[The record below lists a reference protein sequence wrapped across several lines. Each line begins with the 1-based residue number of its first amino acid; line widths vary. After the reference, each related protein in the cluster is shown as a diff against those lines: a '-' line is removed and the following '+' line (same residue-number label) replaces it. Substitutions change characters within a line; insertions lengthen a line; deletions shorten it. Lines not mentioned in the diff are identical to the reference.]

1 MFIEKFTK
9 RVSTIVGR
17 DIFISII
24 NFFITTYVVNSLGPK
39 LFGLWVGVLSFLM
52 ICDLLFRLKIDQL
65 IIFYSGKYPNNIY
78 LYKQISI
85 ISLKALIIAGIII
98 YFLHEYIINFFDLNS
113 AYFLL
118 AVYLNFFISIFGNII
133 FYIFLS
139 ESKYNEYNFSNLF
152 QAVINGL
159 FIVILFQTKE
169 ASIFLPLISLMAS
182 WIAVIIFFLISRIMR
197 PNNTKISKVKIDLKD
212 KDILQKGIFI
222 YASAAGRG
230 FSDQIPRLFAINFLG
245 PANVGFI
252 GLAQVI
258 VTLLNR
264 IPVAINTVLYP
275 MLVKE
280 ETDELGKCFMVVRVL
295 LIIFA
300 PIILLLGLIM
310 PYFILFFYGENFSTS
325 STYIRLILPFIYIGL
340 PGFILSSYF
349 AAKGRFKDLF
359 YINISAVIFSLLCLY
374 AVSFFSLEYAP
385 IASLNMTFL
394 TITLSSIFVL
404 SRERDKINLFP
415 KVNDLRKL
423 IIFIRSCFNKN
434 K

>member
-39 LFGLWVGVLSFLM
+39 LFGLWVGVLSFLA
-52 ICDLLFRLKIDQL
+52 ICDLFFMLKIDQL

-98 YFLHEYIINFFDLNS
+98 YFSHEYIINFFDLNS

-139 ESKYNEYNFSNLF
+139 ESKYNEYNFSILF
-152 QAVINGL
+152 QAIINGL

-197 PNNTKISKVKIDLKD
+197 PNNTKISKLEIDLKD
-212 KDILQKGIFI
+212 KDILQKGFFI

-264 IPVAINTVLYP
+264 VPVAINTVLYP

-280 ETDELGKCFMVVRVL
+280 EIDELGKCFMVVRVL

-325 STYIRLILPFIYIGL
+325 STYIRLILPFIYIGI

-359 YINISAVIFSLLCLY
+359 YINI
-374 AVSFFSLEYAP
+374 
-385 IASLNMTFL
+385 
-394 TITLSSIFVL
+394 
-404 SRERDKINLFP
+404 
-415 KVNDLRKL
+415 
-423 IIFIRSCFNKN
+423 
-434 K
+434 

>member
-39 LFGLWVGVLSFLM
+39 LFGLWVGVLSFLA
-52 ICDLLFRLKIDQL
+52 ICDLFFMLKIDQL

-98 YFLHEYIINFFDLNS
+98 YFSHEYIINFFDLNS

-139 ESKYNEYNFSNLF
+139 ESKYNEYNFSILF
-152 QAVINGL
+152 QAIINGL

-197 PNNTKISKVKIDLKD
+197 PNNTKISKLEIDLKD
-212 KDILQKGIFI
+212 KDILQKGFFI

-264 IPVAINTVLYP
+264 VPVAINTVLYP

-280 ETDELGKCFMVVRVL
+280 EIDELGKCFMVVRVL

-325 STYIRLILPFIYIGL
+325 STYIRLILPFIYIGI

-359 YINISAVIFSLLCLY
+359 YINISAAIFSLLCLY

-385 IASLNMTFL
+385 IASLNITFL
-394 TITLSSIFVL
+394 TITLSSILVL
-404 SRERDKINLFP
+404 SRERERDKINLFP

-423 IIFIRSCFNKN
+423 IIFIRSYFK

>member
-1 MFIEKFTK
+1 MFFKKFTE
-9 RVSTIVGR
+9 RVSSVVGR

-24 NFFITTYVVNSLGPK
+24 NFFITTYIINSLGPK
-39 LFGLWVGVLSFLM
+39 IFGLWVGVLSFLT

-65 IIFYSGKYPNNIY
+65 IVFYSGKYPNNIN

-98 YFLHEYIINFFDLNS
+98 YLLHEYIINFFSLDS

-139 ESKYNEYNFSNLF
+139 ESKYSEYNFSILS
-152 QAVINGL
+152 QAIINGF
-159 FIVILFQTKE
+159 FIVILFQIKE

-182 WIAVIIFFLISRIMR
+182 WIAVVIFFFISRIMK
-197 PNNTKISKVKIDLKD
+197 PNISKISKEEIDLKD

-222 YASAAGRG
+222 YASSAGRSL
-230 FSDQIPRLFAINFLG
+230 SDQIPRLFAISFLN

-252 GLAQVI
+252 GLAQIII
-258 VTLLNR
+258 VLLNR
-264 IPVAINTVLYP
+264 VPAAINTVLYP

-280 ETDELGKCFMVVRVL
+280 ESDELEKCFMVVRVL

-300 PIILLLGLIM
+300 PILFFLGLSM
-310 PYFILFFYGENFSTS
+310 PYFILFFYGEDFITS
-325 STYIRLILPFIYIGL
+325 SIYIQLVLPFMYIGL

-359 YINISAVIFSLLCLY
+359 YINISAAISSVLCLY
-374 AVSFFSLEYAP
+374 AVSFFTVEYAP

-404 SRERDKINLFP
+404 SKEKVKINFFP
-415 KVNDLRKL
+415 KSSDLYTL
-423 IIFIRSCFNKN
+423 ISFIKSSLYKAR
-434 K
+434 

>member
-39 LFGLWVGVLSFLM
+39 LFGLWVGVLSFLA
-52 ICDLLFRLKIDQL
+52 ICDLLFRLKIDHL
-65 IIFYSGKYPNNIY
+65 IILYSGKYPNNKY

-98 YFLHEYIINFFDLNS
+98 YFSHEYVINIFNLNS

-133 FYIFLS
+133 LYIFLS
-139 ESKYNEYNFSNLF
+139 ESKYNEYNFSILF
-152 QAVINGL
+152 QAIINGL
-159 FIVILFQTKE
+159 FIVILFQTQE

-197 PNNTKISKVKIDLKD
+197 PNNTKISKVEIDLKD

-230 FSDQIPRLFAINFLG
+230 FSDQIQRLFAINFLG

-264 IPVAINTVLYP
+264 VPVAINTVLYP

-280 ETDELGKCFMVVRVL
+280 EIDELGKCFMVVRVL

-359 YINISAVIFSLLCLY
+359 YINISAAIFSLLCLY

-404 SRERDKINLFP
+404 SRERDKIDLFP

-423 IIFIRSCFNKN
+423 IIFIRSYF
-434 K
+434 